1 MKEFTLIDNRF
12 HVKERGLEGNVK
24 KNAEGND
31 KDRSLMFARQNPTN
45 TNTFYSYLV
54 INPAHEERTYDINS
68 LVHCKFDTK
77 KVGFYNVQA
86 RRIDK
91 DGKETLIDTETLL
104 QVDENG
110 QLALNI
116 YRSLGG
122 EAGGTAELK
131 STDTLVIR
139 GTFGPLKSD
148 EPEVKLRFE
157 ITDKD
162 GTYTSSYQM
171 KRDDLPE
178 SVVYYPR
185 RVDGQSDEAYQE
197 ALAKYLKDIS
207 DKELTLQY
215 GDGSQDVEILN
226 YKGLYPLTGGFGPHR
241 WIVLLGAAMAAIAAE
256 EYIRRK
262 KAAKLKGGGAPWA

>member
-1 MKEFTLIDNRF
+1 M
-12 HVKERGLEGNVK
+12 
-24 KNAEGND
+24 
-31 KDRSLMFARQNPTN
+31 
-45 TNTFYSYLV
+45 
-54 INPAHEERTYDINS
+54 
-68 LVHCKFDTK
+68 
-77 KVGFYNVQA
+77 
-86 RRIDK
+86 
-91 DGKETLIDTETLL
+91 IDTETLL

-139 GTFGPLKSD
+139 GMFGPLKSD

-226 YKGLYPLTGGFGPHR
+226 YKGLYPLTGGFGPR
-241 WIVLLGAAMAAIAAE
+241 WIVLIGAAMAAIAAE

-262 KAAKLKGGGAPWA
+262 KAAKPKGGGAPWA